1 MHLAVLS
8 DEGVGDFS
16 QPDGLGSVLHA
27 NHVVLAVFAEQVAEV
42 GGPDGEGV
50 DVVALAAIA
59 GGRRNLSGNC
69 CQEEAHDEPWGRCPG
84 MRPMRKW
91 LFGGSPQS
99 V

>member
-1 MHLAVLS
+1 M
-8 DEGVGDFS
+8 
-16 QPDGLGSVLHA
+16 
-27 NHVVLAVFAEQVAEV
+27 LAVFAEQVAEV

-59 GGRRNLSGNC
+59 GGGRNLDGPC
-69 CQEEAHDEPWGRCPG
+69 CQEEALDEPWGRCPG